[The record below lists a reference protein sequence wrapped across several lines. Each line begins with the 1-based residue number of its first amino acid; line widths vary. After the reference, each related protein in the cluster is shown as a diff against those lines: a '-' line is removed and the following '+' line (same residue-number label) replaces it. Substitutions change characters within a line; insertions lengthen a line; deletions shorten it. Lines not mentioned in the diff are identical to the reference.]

1 MTVIDCSSIIVPS
14 FTYMELL
21 HKPYKRMRKERKDD
35 IQMTH
40 NSDKK
45 FFKKGLY
52 NDIQYS

>member
-40 NSDKK
+40 NSHKK
-45 FFKKGLY
+45 FFKKGVY